1 MVPKLHSCICGRI
14 WEMGRTT
21 WSILCQEESHI
32 LSTVEM
38 PHKWLSRVTYFK
50 SAYRCMF
57 FSLACA
63 KWSDLS
69 HLGQLRQTC
78 QGRSKQVC
86 VCLGPDQGC
95 WFKVCSDT
103 DSCYERLL
111 WHWNV
116 LYSWGGITILEEG
129 RSHALSVYIH
139 GLHSQWTHISQ
150 VSLAQLTCRQVS
162 SPAKWLLLLNNHN
175 QNHLFLFL
183 SVTSINSYTFGFI
196 FGYIFIF
203 SFGFF
208 DLVPQQKM
216 GKRYKHTVMRYTVKS
231 NTQETD
237 RLDR

>member
-1 MVPKLHSCICGRI
+1 MVRSITFGSVTPDLPGKVQTSLCMSGA
-14 WEMGRTT
+14 
-21 WSILCQEESHI
+21 WS
-32 LSTVEM
+32 
-38 PHKWLSRVTYFK
+38 
-50 SAYRCMF
+50 
-57 FSLACA
+57 
-63 KWSDLS
+63 
-69 HLGQLRQTC
+69 
-78 QGRSKQVC
+78 
-86 VCLGPDQGC
+86 
-95 WFKVCSDT
+95 
-103 DSCYERLL
+103 RLL
-111 WHWNV
+111 VQSVFRHRQLLWEATMT
-116 LYSWGGITILEEG
+116 LECASWGGITILEEG

-162 SPAKWLLLLNNHN
+162 SSAKWLLLLNNHN
-175 QNHLFLFL
+175 QNHLFL

-203 SFGFF
+203 SFDFF

>member
-1 MVPKLHSCICGRI
+1 MLGGMRWARESYNCEEAIIIVTFSLMVPKLHSCICGRI

-116 LYSWGGITILEEG
+116 LVGEE
-129 RSHALSVYIH
+129 
-139 GLHSQWTHISQ
+139 
-150 VSLAQLTCRQVS
+150 
-162 SPAKWLLLLNNHN
+162 LL
-175 QNHLFLFL
+175 
-183 SVTSINSYTFGFI
+183 Y
-196 FGYIFIF
+196 
-203 SFGFF
+203 
-208 DLVPQQKM
+208 
-216 GKRYKHTVMRYTVKS
+216 
-231 NTQETD
+231 
-237 RLDR
+237 